1 MKTSLKTLALTSLGV
16 LTLTACSVKL
26 PSVEELLSKDK
37 ASTTVSSQSSSA
49 SSTPASSAA
58 VATISQEDAIKAAL
72 DQLGLTQDQVSNLVI
87 EPSTEGNKAV
97 YDVSFTFEEMDYEY
111 TIDGETGQPVEQESE
126 QTDAAEATSE
136 AAATEVA
143 AVNLSADDA
152 KAVAIED
159 FASVY
164 GVGEESLSN
173 LAVEQSTDGYDISF
187 VYAGMTFDYEIDAN
201 TGAIIGFSEGD
212 LD

>member
-1 MKTSLKTLALTSLGV
+1 MKKSLKTLALASLGL

-126 QTDAAEATSE
+126 QTDAAEETSE
-136 AAATEVA
+136 ASAI
-143 AVNLSADDA
+143 NLSADDA

>member
-126 QTDAAEATSE
+126 QTDAAEETSE
-136 AAATEVA
+136 ASAI
-143 AVNLSADDA
+143 NLSADDA

-187 VYAGMTFDYEIDAN
+187 VYEGMTFDYEIDAN

>member
-1 MKTSLKTLALTSLGV
+1 MKTSLKTFALTSLGV

-49 SSTPASSAA
+49 SSAA
-58 VATISQEDAIKAAL
+58 VATISQEDAIKVAL

-111 TIDGETGQPVEQESE
+111 TIDGKTGQPVEQESE

-136 AAATEVA
+136 AAAI
-143 AVNLSADDA
+143 NLSADDA

-173 LAVEQSTDGYDISF
+173 LVVEQSTDGYDISF
-187 VYAGMTFDYEIDAN
+187 VYEGMAFDYEIDAN